1 MEIDFSSLIVVNNVE
16 VPRFEAQVE
25 GYIAV
30 IDYYMYENKIVFTHT
45 GVPEAIA
52 GHGVGSKMARTALD
66 HAKKEELKV
75 VPICPFVAAFID
87 RHPEYQDLI
96 DNSGTIMSDKEF
108 MMKLAKVIIAIA
120 WADGEI
126 SNDEINCLKDL
137 LFQLPKIGYKQGL
150 QLNGQ
155 EWARLEMYIETPVDA
170 AERARLVADLQDAL
184 DSPERKQLAHDALRN
199 MVESDGLVSD
209 DEKTVVAEIDL
220 ALSSDETGFFGGLQ
234 RLLGGAMERRSEA
247 VAGAPNREAYYDD
260 FLKNKVYYSVSQ
272 RLRIDQAELDLSDD
286 ELRILGLVGG
296 LMAKIAQ
303 IDREVTDEEFEG
315 MVKAMQSH
323 WQISPEAA
331 AFVAEVAVSAIDV
344 TYDIYRM
351 MRELVTWTTEE
362 ERRQLLVVL
371 FEVAAADGQI
381 SIDETEEIR
390 LISRGSNLSHKD
402 FINAKLEVMDR
413 QP

>member
-1 MEIDFSSLIVVNNVE
+1 
-16 VPRFEAQVE
+16 
-25 GYIAV
+25 
-30 IDYYMYENKIVFTHT
+30 
-45 GVPEAIA
+45 
-52 GHGVGSKMARTALD
+52 
-66 HAKKEELKV
+66 
-75 VPICPFVAAFID
+75 
-87 RHPEYQDLI
+87 
-96 DNSGTIMSDKEF
+96 MSDKEF

-184 DSPERKQLAHDALRN
+184 DSPERKQLAQEALRN
-199 MVESDGLVSD
+199 MVESDGIVSD
-209 DEKTVVAEIDL
+209 DEKAVVAEIDA
-220 ALSSDETGFFGGLQ
+220 ALTSTDTGFLVGLQ

-247 VAGAPNREAYYDD
+247 VASAPNREAYYDD

-272 RLRIDQAELDLSDD
+272 RLQIDQTDLDLSDD
-286 ELRILGLVGG
+286 ELRKLGLVGG

-315 MVKAMQSH
+315 MIKAMQSH
-323 WQISPEAA
+323 WRVSPEAA
-331 AFVAEVAVSAIDV
+331 AFVAEVAISAIDL
-344 TYDIYRM
+344 TYDVHRM

-390 LISRGSNLSHKD
+390 LIARGSNLSHKD

-413 QP
+413 QPSS